1 MADSDLHREVVRLR
15 QELKI
20 WEDRCSKLAKEKEQ
34 CSDSATQLTIR
45 IRELEAEVEHLQS
58 VVQQV
63 CCVSVHILAPC
74 WGGVW

>member
-1 MADSDLHREVVRLR
+1 MADSDSHREVVRLR

-34 CSDSATQLTIR
+34 CSDSVAQLTIK
-45 IRELEAEVEHLQS
+45 IREREAEVEHLQS

-63 CCVSVHILAPC
+63 CCVSVRLFS
-74 WGGVW
+74 